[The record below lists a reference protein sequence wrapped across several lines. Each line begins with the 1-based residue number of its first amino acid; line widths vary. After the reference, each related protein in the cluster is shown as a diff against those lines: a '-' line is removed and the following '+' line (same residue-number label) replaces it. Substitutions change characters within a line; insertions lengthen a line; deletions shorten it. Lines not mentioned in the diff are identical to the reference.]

1 LNLYN
6 KLTSSSSPSS
16 MVPSMI
22 ASMSATI
29 GESGPPGTP
38 HADSISDGLPEITEA
53 LTTDIH
59 FLQAGFRA
67 LLRD

>member
-1 LNLYN
+1 
-6 KLTSSSSPSS
+6 